1 MPLPTFSS
9 RDELAIQLQEM
20 GFATKDG
27 KTKKSIVIELP
38 RGGDRI
44 ATLQKIAND
53 FVNYGGKYNP
63 SGGQS
68 SVGRTELRGSYYVE
82 CKIKGGGGSGAGS
95 DLTKLTESAQC
106 VYSAALYAGKG
117 YTQKELK
124 SVSSAFDVDEKLDNI
139 FKKLPDDWIE
149 SSKIIAERLKKEF
162 PPNGKNY
169 VHHRGSKWVD
179 KLERH
184 WKKLNK
190 DAGNPFSN
198 LNKWSPADIW
208 MISDKGAKV
217 DITKTKSLVELNN
230 LLIENL
236 KSKDIIGVSL
246 KKAVGTAR
254 YKELNTSK
262 KRPTFKFERTTTG
275 LRGFF
280 ESGDGY
286 LFFEGGKAQFRT
298 FGSTWQGEL
307 KGKNANMGKMSG
319 GPIQR
324 LVEDISKKK
333 FRPQRELKDRNE
345 KNIESFWN
353 WYKSVPYHD
362 KMTKTQFM
370 QNIKDKDHNWYV
382 SKILTT
388 QLIAMVESL
397 NDKQKDEFSS
407 GMVNYAGSESEL
419 SGPYVKL
426 Y

>member
-1 MPLPTFSS
+1 MALPNFESK
-9 RDELAIQLQEM
+9 DELNAMLSSVGYE
-20 GFATKDG
+20 TTDG
-27 KTKKSIVIELP
+27 KTKKTTVILLP
-38 RGGDRI
+38 KGGDREG
-44 ATLQKIAND
+44 TLREVAKKLKKYD
-53 FVNYGGKYNP
+53 GKYNP
-63 SGGQS
+63 SGGSS
-68 SVGRTELRGSYYVE
+68 SVGRTELRGSYYIE

-106 VYSAALYAGKG
+106 VYSAALYAGKN
-117 YTQKELK
+117 YTQKDMK
-124 SVSSAFDVDEKLDNI
+124 SVSSSFDVDEKLDNI

-149 SSKIIAERLKKEF
+149 SSKIIAARLKKEF
-162 PPNGKNY
+162 PPSGKKY

-179 KLERH
+179 TLEKH
-184 WKKLNK
+184 WKKLND
-190 DAGNPFSN
+190 DADKPFSN

-208 MISDKGAKV
+208 MVSAKGAKV

-230 LLIENL
+230 LLIKNL

-246 KKAVGTAR
+246 KKVVGTAK

-262 KRPTFKFERTTTG
+262 KRPSFKFEKTSTG

-280 ESGDGY
+280 QSGDGY
-286 LFFEGGKAQFRT
+286 LFFEGGKAQFRK

-319 GPIQR
+319 GPIKG
-324 LVEDISKKK
+324 LIDNIHKKK
-333 FRPQRELKDRNE
+333 FVPQRDLKEKNE
-345 KNIESFWN
+345 ENIESFYE
-353 WYKSVPYHD
+353 WYSNVPYHK
-362 KMTKTQFM
+362 KMSRTEFM
-370 QNIKDKDHNWYV
+370 KNIKDKDMNWYV

-388 QLIAMVESL
+388 QLIAMIESL
-397 NDKQKDEFSS
+397 TDKDKDRFAS